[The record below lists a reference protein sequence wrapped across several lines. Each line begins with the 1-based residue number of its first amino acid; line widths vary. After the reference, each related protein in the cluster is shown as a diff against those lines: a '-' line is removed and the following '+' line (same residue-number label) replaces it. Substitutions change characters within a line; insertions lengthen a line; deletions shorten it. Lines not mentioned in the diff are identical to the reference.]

1 MDWLK
6 ATHLL
11 LQSLLEA
18 ALVIANNYTL
28 LQFLLTFS
36 RALMY
41 YLVQASLFCLPQ
53 KGTTGCKSGHLPF
66 GAVAEAVEDVQCC
79 R

>member
-1 MDWLK
+1 VDCLK
-6 ATHLL
+6 ATHFL

-18 ALVIANNYTL
+18 ALVTANKYTL

-36 RALMY
+36 RVLMY
-41 YLVQASLFCLPQ
+41 YLVQASLFCLPPE
-53 KGTTGCKSGHLPF
+53 GTTGCKSGQLPF
-66 GAVAEAVEDVQCC
+66 GVVAEAVEHVQCC